1 MHDAGEHLQMEK
13 VLEVC
18 ACLVPCRLWSV
29 IMVEERWFQ
38 LHQADLL
45 RNRRPLWSWLATE
58 RISIATS
65 GFMN

>member
-1 MHDAGEHLQMEK
+1 MHGAGDHLQMEK

-18 ACLVPCRLWSV
+18 VCLVPGDLWTGKL
-29 IMVEERWFQ
+29 IEERWFQ